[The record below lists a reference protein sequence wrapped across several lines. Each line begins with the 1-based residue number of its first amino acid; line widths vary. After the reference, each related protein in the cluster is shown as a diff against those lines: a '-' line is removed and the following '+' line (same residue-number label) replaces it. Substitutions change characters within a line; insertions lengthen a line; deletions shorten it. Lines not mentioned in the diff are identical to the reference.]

1 MAFARSARDLRW
13 AGFVRRCTSI
23 RAGFKTTEGSNNASS
38 SARAIENHA
47 DCLAGVWA
55 HSYYRKGRLDRRAI
69 LEGMNIA
76 YRIGDKQPNDEKNW
90 GTPEE
95 RVRWF
100 LTGYTS
106 GDFYECS
113 GALR

>member
-1 MAFARSARDLRW
+1 
-13 AGFVRRCTSI
+13 VRRCTSI

-38 SARAIENHA
+38 NARAIENHA

-76 YRIGDKQPNDEKNW
+76 HGGPALLLAVPRS
-90 GTPEE
+90 TAF
-95 RVRWF
+95 VTF
-100 LTGYTS
+100 LRGSSSEQAFMPS
-106 GDFYECS
+106 GS
-113 GALR
+113 A